1 MVECA
6 AGHQLLPGKKK
17 RKSEPRL
24 VSGPAWVPP
33 PGNGMGPSPSP
44 LKESEGR
51 ELAGDA
57 AFAPVGRVAV
67 DGAVLDGAVEF
78 GDEFAGLVGG
88 AFLVL
93 GSERSLRFARE
104 GFEAAQ
110 GAAIA
115 GRAHDGLTG
124 AFGGGFDIGHIGD
137 VLLWCQRG
145 ESNSRPR
152 AYESPALPLSYPGI

>member
-1 MVECA
+1 MRSGQSVPSREEKK
-6 AGHQLLPGKKK
+6 QDRDLLGFGASV
-17 RKSEPRL
+17 RTGPRL
-24 VSGPAWVPP
+24 GTGAQPP
-33 PGNGMGPSPSP
+33 PSE
-44 LKESEGR
+44 KSEGR

-93 GSERSLRFARE
+93 GSERSLRFARK

-124 AFGGGFDIGHIGD
+124 AFGGGFDIGHM
-137 VLLWCQRG
+137 W
-145 ESNSRPR
+145 
-152 AYESPALPLSYPGI
+152 